1 LVTPK
6 QTIFVV
12 RQATLALL
20 LWPAADLAWN
30 AWIDQLG
37 PKPVTQAIHWTGD
50 WTVVLLL
57 TTLALTPAR
66 ALFGWQPLVS
76 IRRRVGVATALY
88 AVLHLTLYAFDQNWN
103 LIFVA
108 SEIVKRIYLTIGF
121 VALLLL
127 ATLAITSTDGWQR
140 KLKKNWQ
147 RLHRAIFVILALA
160 LVHFLMQSKLNIT
173 DATLAAGLAAW
184 LMMWRL
190 LPRQRRNNLLALSLI
205 TVLAPLITM
214 GVEAAWY
221 GLVNH
226 VNAERVFN
234 ANFNPALAPRPA
246 LNVLLAGVAVL
257 VLAAARQLFILWRN
271 RRATMLAAE

>member
-1 LVTPK
+1 LSPK

-12 RQATLALL
+12 RQAVLALL

-30 AWIDQLG
+30 AWADQLG
-37 PKPVTQAIHWTGD
+37 PKPITEAIHWTGD
-50 WTVVLLL
+50 WTVVFLLA
-57 TTLALTPAR
+57 TLALTPAR
-66 ALFGWQPLVS
+66 AVFGWHPLVS

-88 AVLHLTLYAFDQNWN
+88 ALLHLSFYALDQKWE
-103 LIFVA
+103 LVFVA

-121 VALLLL
+121 MALLLL
-127 ATLAITSTDGWQR
+127 QILAVTSTDGWQR

-147 RLHRAIFVILALA
+147 RLHRAIFLILPLA

-184 LMMWRL
+184 LVMWRL
-190 LPRQRRNNLLALSLI
+190 LPRRWRNSLAGLALI
-205 TVLAPLITM
+205 TLLAPLITM

-226 VNAERVFN
+226 VNAWRVFY

-246 LNVLLAGVAVL
+246 LQVLLAGL
-257 VLAAARQLFILWRN
+257 TVLAFATARQLLILWRN
-271 RRATMLAAE
+271 RRVAPLAAE